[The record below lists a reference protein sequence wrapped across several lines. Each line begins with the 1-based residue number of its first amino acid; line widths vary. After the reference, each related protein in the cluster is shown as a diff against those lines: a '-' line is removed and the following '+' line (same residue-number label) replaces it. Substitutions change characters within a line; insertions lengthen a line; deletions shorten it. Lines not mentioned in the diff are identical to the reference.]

1 MLRHHQTVMVLKFD
15 LLEFLQRDLFMAIMR
30 KGKVDSELKFAGQKV
45 TAYLLINDNY
55 ILLLVL
61 LLCLISNTN

>member
-1 MLRHHQTVMVLKFD
+1 MTIV
-15 LLEFLQRDLFMAIMR
+15 R
-30 KGKVDSELKFAGQKV
+30 KVKVNLELKFAGQKV

-61 LLCLISNTN
+61 LLCLVSNAN